1 MLRETD
7 DAPLSVSAI
16 RAAVD
21 VNVVGTELYERV
33 RRLYPICRSITGDGV
48 RETLRVIGEDI
59 DIQVNEVPT
68 GTPVLDWTVPREWNV
83 RDAYIK
89 NGRGVRIVD
98 FNSCNLHV
106 LNYSVPF
113 HARMSLT
120 ELRPHLFSV
129 PQHPDW
135 IPYKTSY
142 YSDAWGFCMTETQLQ
157 SLEDDDYE
165 VCIDTSLED
174 GHLTFGECVLPGSE
188 ADEVLFSSHVCHPS
202 LCNDNLSGVSI
213 AVTLARLL
221 TGIPLRYTYRFVFAP
236 GTIGAITWLALR
248 RDAAL
253 RVRHGLVL
261 ACLGDAGNSTYKRSR
276 TGNAEIDRA
285 AVHVLSHTA
294 NGFSVT
300 GFSPL
305 GYDERQYCSP
315 GFNLPVGV
323 LSRTPHGCFPEY
335 HTSADNLELV
345 GPKWLADSL
354 EKCLAIIEILE
365 GNKVYVN
372 LKPHGEPQ
380 LGRRGLYATMGGH
393 GDHGREREAALLWTL
408 NLSDGGHSVLDIA
421 EQSGLTFSA
430 VRAAANALID
440 HNLLEE
446 RPVHQKNAGSPAGHE
461 GLGRSILE

>member
-1 MLRETD
+1 MIRDRD
-7 DAPLSVSAI
+7 DASLSVSAI

-21 VNVVGTELYERV
+21 ANVVGAELYERV

-59 DIQVNEVPT
+59 DIQINEVPT

-98 FNSCNLHV
+98 FNSCNLHIV
-106 LNYSVPF
+106 NYSVPLQ
-113 HARMSLT
+113 ARMSLA

-129 PQHPDW
+129 PAYPNW

-142 YSDAWGFCMTETQLQ
+142 YNDAWGFCITEKQLQ

-165 VCIDTSLED
+165 VCVDTSLED
-174 GHLTFGECVLPGSE
+174 GHLTFGECVLPG
-188 ADEVLFSSHVCHPS
+188 AQVDEVLFSSHVCHPS
-202 LCNDNLSGVSI
+202 LCNDNLSGLSI

-221 TGIPLRYTYRFVFAP
+221 AGIPLRHTYRFLFAP

-248 RDAAL
+248 RDAAS
-253 RVRHGLVL
+253 RVKHGLVL
-261 ACLGDAGNSTYKRSR
+261 ACLGDAGNLTYKRSR
-276 TGNAEIDRA
+276 RSNADIDRA
-285 AVHVLSHTA
+285 AVHVLSHA
-294 NGFSVT
+294 QNGFSVRD
-300 GFSPL
+300 FSPL

-345 GPKWLADSL
+345 GPQWLADSL
-354 EKCLAIIEILE
+354 VKCLAIIEILE
-365 GNKVYVN
+365 ENRVYVN
-372 LKPHGEPQ
+372 LKPYGEPQ
-380 LGRRGLYATMGGH
+380 LGRRGLYAMMGGH
-393 GDHGREREAALLWTL
+393 GDHGREREAAMLWTL
-408 NLSDGGHSVLDIA
+408 NLSDGGHSLLDIA
-421 EQSGLTFSA
+421 ERSGLTFSA
-430 VRAAANALID
+430 IRAAAHSLID
-440 HNLLEE
+440 HDLLEE
-446 RPVHQKNAGSPAGHE
+446 RPVSHKNAAIS
-461 GLGRSILE
+461 